1 MCRDVHGVD
10 ISAEMIQRGQQRPR
24 DLPNVHFHQG
34 NGYDLAPFQSSIFD
48 VVYCAFVFQHMPK
61 TSVHFAEP
69 YFVHYPYPMNFYTP
83 AKVIQLTARAG
94 CWVEELTDDIMV
106 RARKRK
112 HAGIGL
118 DIADGD
124 DLVDLKARNRQL
136 QQCNSQLLQSLD
148 RMLDN
153 PAVRIAIAVRDRL
166 RGVSAVARR

>member
-1 MCRDVHGVD
+1 
-10 ISAEMIQRGQQRPR
+10 
-24 DLPNVHFHQG
+24 
-34 NGYDLAPFQSSIFD
+34 
-48 VVYCAFVFQHMPK
+48 
-61 TSVHFAEP
+61 
-69 YFVHYPYPMNFYTP
+69 
-83 AKVIQLTARAG
+83 
-94 CWVEELTDDIMV
+94 VEELTDDFMV

-112 HAGIGL
+112 QAGIGL

>member
-1 MCRDVHGVD
+1 
-10 ISAEMIQRGQQRPR
+10 
-24 DLPNVHFHQG
+24 
-34 NGYDLAPFQSSIFD
+34 
-48 VVYCAFVFQHMPK
+48 
-61 TSVHFAEP
+61 
-69 YFVHYPYPMNFYTP
+69 
-83 AKVIQLTARAG
+83 
-94 CWVEELTDDIMV
+94 LTDDFMV